1 MENSWNTI
9 SCEINLDLCWAKD
22 CVIVATNANLDTTVS
37 IADTKLYVPVASLST
52 QYNTKR
58 FEQLKSGFKRTI
70 IGININQKNQ
80 TCFWLFWCNL
90 FTNSLWVSK
99 RF

>member
-1 MENSWNTI
+1 MFQFS
-9 SCEINLDLCWAKD
+9 
-22 CVIVATNANLDTTVS
+22 
-37 IADTKLYVPVASLST
+37 SLST

-80 TCFWLFWCNL
+80 TCF
-90 FTNSLWVSK
+90 
-99 RF
+99 